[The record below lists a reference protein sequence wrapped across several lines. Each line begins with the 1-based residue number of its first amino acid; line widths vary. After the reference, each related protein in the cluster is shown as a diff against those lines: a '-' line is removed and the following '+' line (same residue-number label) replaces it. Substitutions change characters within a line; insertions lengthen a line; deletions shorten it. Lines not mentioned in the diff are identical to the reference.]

1 MEPMV
6 RWLSQGEGDVPAGL
20 DWLAD
25 FEREH
30 LGRMRFRKR
39 RDDYLLGRW
48 TAKHALALHLNMP
61 LVPLKLAAL
70 EIRQAPG
77 GAPFAAQSGARL
89 PVEISISDRA
99 GQATCAL
106 APAGL
111 ALGCDL
117 ELIEPRSQPF
127 VADYLTEAERDVV
140 ARTRDACE
148 HDLLAN
154 LLWSAKESTLKLLG
168 TGLRR
173 DTRSVEIRLAGDAAA
188 AGWRRLE
195 AIAEEGENYPG
206 WWRVFAPFVLT
217 VVAHDAVEPPHA
229 LIEPPGLFGA
239 QPSHSWM
246 QAPAPNP
253 PRLQTSGGS

>member
-1 MEPMV
+1 MC
-6 RWLSQGEGDVPAGL
+6 WLSQGESDVPAAL
-20 DWLAD
+20 DWLASS
-25 FEREH
+25 ERER

-48 TAKHALALHLNMP
+48 TAKRALALHLGMP
-61 LVPLKLAAL
+61 LVAAELAAL
-70 EIRQAPG
+70 EIRHASG
-77 GAPFAAQSGARL
+77 GAPFAANGGARL

-99 GQATCAL
+99 GQAMCTL

-117 ELIEPRSQPF
+117 ELVEPRSRAF
-127 VADYLTEAERDVV
+127 VADYLTETERGVV
-140 ARTRDACE
+140 ARARDAGE

-154 LLWSAKESTLKLLG
+154 VFWSAKESALKLLG

-173 DTRSVEIRLAGDAAA
+173 DTRSVEIQLTGDAAP

-195 AIAEEGENYPG
+195 ARAEEGGAYPG

-217 VVAHDAVEPPHA
+217 VVTARAVGPPHA
-229 LIEPPGLFGA
+229 MIEPPGLLGA

-246 QAPAPNP
+246 QAPCA
-253 PRLQTSGGS
+253 